1 MEKKVLIL
9 GPSFF
14 GYNESIRRAFDALG
28 YRTKVMEYDE
38 PVHPF
43 DLKNKIMR
51 KLFPRSGWLRRK
63 SRRLFNASVTAGYEA
78 YRPDLVFIYNGDIL
92 EKETVRRFKERSQVA
107 VWMLDGAFRHPDS
120 VAIAPEAD
128 AYFCFEKSDV
138 DKLKALGVNAWF
150 LPQGYDPA
158 VYYPVPGVKD
168 IDVLFVGALY
178 RYPKRIRLLKALVRE
193 LGDTCTIRIYGPY
206 KPFEKNPLKWL
217 LREKRTVF
225 INKSVPP
232 EEVNRLY
239 NRARLCINIHHAQSV
254 EGANPKVFEICGAGA
269 FQLVDYNAFIAGIYP
284 AGEAALF
291 RTGEEFIRMAK
302 QFLAADTS
310 EAAARAHRIVSERH
324 TFECRIREALAILSL

>member
-1 MEKKVLIL
+1 MIL

-14 GYNESIRRAFDALG
+14 GYNESIRRAFVALG
-28 YRTKVMEYDE
+28 YDTNVMEYDE

-43 DLKNKIMR
+43 NRKNKILR
-51 KLFPRSGWLRRK
+51 KLFPHSGWLRRK
-63 SRRLFNASVTAGYEA
+63 SRRLFNASVAACFEA

-92 EKETVRRFKERSQVA
+92 EKETVRRFKQQSKVA

-120 VAIAPEAD
+120 VAIAPDAD
-128 AYFCFEKSDV
+128 IYFCFEKSDV
-138 DKLKALGVNAWF
+138 DKLNALGINACF

-158 VYYPVPGVKD
+158 VYYPVPGTKD

-178 RYPKRIRLLKALVRE
+178 RYPKRIRLLKSLVRA

-217 LREKRTVF
+217 FREKRDVF
-225 INKSVPP
+225 INRSIPP

-239 NRARLCINIHHAQSV
+239 NRARLCVNIHHAQSV
-254 EGANPKVFEICGAGA
+254 EGANPKVFEISGAGT

-284 AGEAALF
+284 GGEAALF
-291 RTGEEFIRMAK
+291 RTDEEFIRMAK
-302 QFLAADTS
+302 QFLAADTAD
-310 EAAARAHRIVSERH
+310 AAARAHRIVSEGH
-324 TFECRIREALAILSL
+324 TFECRIREALARLSM

>member
-14 GYNESIRRAFDALG
+14 GYNESIRRAFDAQG
-28 YRTKVMEYDE
+28 YRTQVMEYDE

-43 DLKNKIMR
+43 NRKNKILR
-51 KLFPRSGWLRRK
+51 KLFPHSGWLRRK
-63 SRRLFNASVTAGYEA
+63 SRRLFNAEVIACYEA

-92 EKETVRRFKERSQVA
+92 EKETVCRFKERSKVA

-138 DKLKALGVNAWF
+138 DKLQALGIKAYF

-158 VYYPVPGVKD
+158 VYYPVPGAKD

-193 LGDTCTIRIYGPY
+193 LGDTCTVRIYGPY

-217 LREKRTVF
+217 FREKRNIF
-225 INKSVPP
+225 RNKSIPP

-239 NRARLCINIHHAQSV
+239 NRARLCVNIHHAQSV
-254 EGANPKVFEICGAGA
+254 NGANPKVFEICGAGA
-269 FQLVDYNAFIAGIYP
+269 FQLVDYNDFIAGVYP
-284 AGEAALF
+284 DGEAALF
-291 RTGEEFIRMAK
+291 RTDAAFIRMAK

-310 EAAARAHRIVSERH
+310 EAAARAHQIVSTKH
-324 TFECRIREALAILSL
+324 TFECRIREALAVLSL